1 MTKQRIAL
9 ISLIAIIVFGSLLG
23 GELVYKKVWIN
34 DALSQE
40 SMQVHGISSAK
51 MKSIDGKTELM
62 VQTNLIDD
70 LQKVSLQLQQIA
82 GVNPIRL
89 VDHRTPELVDL
100 FQSMQ
105 FPIQEGIANGN
116 FSHMEASLKELAA
129 KAGVDLKL
137 NMDNSA
143 IYLTLTKEE
152 GQLVA
157 VVERQDRGAFLPS
170 VGIDEA
176 SSLIRSK

>member
-23 GELVYKKVWIN
+23 GELVYKRVWIN

-40 SMQVHGISSAK
+40 TMQVHGISSAK
-51 MKSIDGKTELM
+51 MKSIDGKTELLI
-62 VQTNLIDD
+62 QTNQIDD
-70 LQKVSLQLQQIA
+70 LQKVSQQLQQIA

-89 VDHRTPELVDL
+89 VDRRTPELVNL

-105 FPIQEGIANGN
+105 FPIQEGIENGN
-116 FSHMEASLKELAA
+116 FSQMKLALQELADE
-129 KAGVDLKL
+129 AGVDINLT
-137 NMDNSA
+137 MDNAA
-143 IYLTLTKEE
+143 IYLTLTREE

-157 VVERQDRGAFLPS
+157 VIERHDQGAFLPS

-176 SSLIRSK
+176 ASLTQGK

>member
-23 GELVYKKVWIN
+23 GELVYKKLWIN

-40 SMQVHGISSAK
+40 TMKVHGISSAK
-51 MKSIDGKTELM
+51 MKSIDGKAELL

-70 LQKVSLQLQQIA
+70 LQKVSQQLLQIA

-89 VDHRTPELVDL
+89 VDHRTPELVNL

-105 FPIQEGIANGN
+105 FPIQEGIVNGN
-116 FSHMEASLKELAA
+116 FSDMEASLKELAA
-129 KAGVDLKL
+129 NAGVDLKL
-137 NMDNSA
+137 TMDNTA
-143 IYLTLTKEE
+143 IYLTLTREE

-157 VVERQDRGAFLPS
+157 VVERHDQGAFLPS
-170 VGIDEA
+170 VGIDET
-176 SSLIRSK
+176 SSLIQGK